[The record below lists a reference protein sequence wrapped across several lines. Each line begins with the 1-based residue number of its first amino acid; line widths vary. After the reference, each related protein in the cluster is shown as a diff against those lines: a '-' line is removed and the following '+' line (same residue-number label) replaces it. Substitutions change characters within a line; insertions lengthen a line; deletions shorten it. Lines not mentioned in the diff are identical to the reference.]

1 MGQVEEEG
9 EEEGPTVRRVNKRQ
23 QNRSCRFSDLQPKG
37 IVATN
42 EQMMPHREGRTMRIA
57 IYARV
62 STRKQDNENQLLQLR
77 DFAAKHGWQIVA
89 EYVDVVTGSGK
100 KDRAQFE
107 ALMLAASQRQ
117 FDLVLFWKLDRFS
130 REGTR
135 ATLRLLT
142 LLDSY
147 GCSWRSFQEPFFDS
161 CGVMRDVVISIMAT
175 LAEQERIAIS
185 ERTKAG
191 LQRAVKA
198 GRILGRR
205 PVVVDIAWARKLQSQ
220 GSGLRP
226 IAKQMRIS
234 VNTLARAL
242 RKAA

>member
-1 MGQVEEEG
+1 M
-9 EEEGPTVRRVNKRQ
+9 K
-23 QNRSCRFSDLQPKG
+23 
-37 IVATN
+37 
-42 EQMMPHREGRTMRIA
+42 IA
-57 IYARV
+57 LYARV
-62 STRKQDNENQLLQLR
+62 STRKQDNDNQLLQLR
-77 DFAAKHGWQIVA
+77 EFAEKQGWHVVA

-100 KDRAQFE
+100 KDRARFD
-107 ALMLAASQRQ
+107 ALLLAASQKK
-117 FDLVLFWKLDRFS
+117 FDLILFWKLDRFS

-142 LLDSY
+142 ILDSY
-147 GCSWRSFQEPFFDS
+147 GCRWRSYMEPFFDS

-198 GRILGRR
+198 GRVLGRR
-205 PVVVDIAWARKLQSQ
+205 PVSVDIARVRTLQKE
-220 GSGLRP
+220 GLGLRP
-226 IAKQMRIS
+226 IAKQMRVS

-242 RKAA
+242 RS